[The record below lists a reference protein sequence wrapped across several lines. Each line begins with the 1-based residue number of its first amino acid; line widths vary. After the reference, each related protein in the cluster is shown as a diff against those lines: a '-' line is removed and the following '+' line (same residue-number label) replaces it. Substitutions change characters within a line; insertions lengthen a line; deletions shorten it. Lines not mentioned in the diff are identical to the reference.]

1 MVMRVQQ
8 VDGEYRVVLTP
19 EALAALNLT
28 DGSPV
33 EVLPVVEAPATS
45 PEIRYLTNE
54 EALDAYRQT
63 LPQFRDAY
71 EELAK

>member
-1 MVMRVQQ
+1 MRVQH
-8 VDGEYRVVLTP
+8 VEGEYRVVLTA

-28 DGSPV
+28 DGSAV
-33 EVLPVVEAPATS
+33 EVLPVAEAPAPS
-45 PEIRYLTNE
+45 SAIRYLTNE

>member
-19 EALAALNLT
+19 EALVALNLT

-33 EVLPVVEAPATS
+33 EVLPVVEAQAPS
-45 PEIRYLTNE
+45 PEIRYLTND
-54 EALDAYRQT
+54 EALNAYRET

>member
-33 EVLPVVEAPATS
+33 EVLPVVEAPAPS
-45 PEIRYLTNE
+45 PKIRYLTND
-54 EALDAYRQT
+54 EALHAYRQT